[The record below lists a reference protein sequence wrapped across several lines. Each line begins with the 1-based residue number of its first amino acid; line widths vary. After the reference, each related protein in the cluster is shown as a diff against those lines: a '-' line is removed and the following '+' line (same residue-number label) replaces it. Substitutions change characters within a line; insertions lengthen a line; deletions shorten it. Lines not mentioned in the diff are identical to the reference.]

1 MSEWHSGYVVDIG
14 YTHGFYQEFS
24 PPHLSWLHLLKGT
37 HRGSMRHFCEL
48 GCGQG
53 FAANL
58 MAAANPDITFHAVD
72 FNPAQIAGA
81 QRLAAKAELDNI
93 SFYEASF
100 ADFAQRTDLPLFDV
114 IAFHG
119 IYSWVASEHRATLV
133 DILRSHL
140 RPGGL
145 VYISYNALPG
155 WAAAAPLRELIY
167 RHARHNKGI
176 DRLSSAL
183 AFSER
188 LEQSGALY
196 FKSNPTAGP
205 RLAKFKGE
213 NSNYLA
219 HELLNTTWK
228 AFYYAEVAEH
238 LAAAKLD
245 FLSSADTLDHIE
257 SINLTVDQQH
267 LLAEIA
273 EPALRETTRDY
284 LVNRQFRRDTFV
296 RGRLALS
303 SIEVRESWLSLRVAL
318 TLVRSDIPATVKG
331 VLGEATLQ
339 PQVYDPILDALS
351 EGPRTLQQLSADAR
365 LMQLDFAALQQAIT
379 VLIGAGH
386 LVPCLPEDGDSDR
399 AASVRAFN
407 VAVLERARYGEELQF
422 LASPVTGSG
431 HYLSRC
437 DQLFL
442 MHHQARL
449 EESPECFVWK
459 ALSSQGQ
466 RVLKDGKLLQDEAE
480 NMAELRSRY
489 AGFLAKR
496 LPVLRQ
502 LSIA

>member
-1 MSEWHSGYVVDIG
+1 MNEWHSGYVVDID
-14 YTHGFYQEFS
+14 YTHGFYREFS
-24 PPHLSWLHLLKGT
+24 PPHLALTQLLASA
-37 HRGSMRHFCEL
+37 HRGTVHHFCEL

-53 FAANL
+53 FAINL
-58 MAAANPDITFHAVD
+58 LAASNPQIAFHAVD
-72 FNPAQIAGA
+72 FNPTQIAGA
-81 QRLAAKAELDNI
+81 QRLSTKAKLSNI

-100 ADFAQRTDLPLFDV
+100 AEFAQRTDLPLFDV
-114 IAFHG
+114 IALHG
-119 IYSWVASEHRATLV
+119 VYSWVASENRATLV

-140 RPGGL
+140 KPGGL

-155 WAAAAPLRELIY
+155 WAAVAPLREMIY
-167 RHARHNKGI
+167 RHARHDKGA

-183 AFSER
+183 AFSKR
-188 LEQSGALY
+188 LEQLGALY
-196 FKSNPTAGP
+196 FKSNPAVGP
-205 RLAKFKGE
+205 RLAKFEGE

-219 HELLNTTWK
+219 HELLNATWK
-228 AFYYAEVAEH
+228 AFYHAEVAED
-238 LAAAKLD
+238 LAAAKLE

-257 SINLTVDQQH
+257 SINLTAYQQH

-284 LVNRQFRRDTFV
+284 LVNRQFRRDIFV

-339 PQVYDPILDALS
+339 PQVYDPILDVLS
-351 EGPRTLQQLSADAR
+351 EGPRTLQQLSTDAR

-386 LVPCLPEDGDSDR
+386 LVPCLPEEGESDR

-407 VAVLERARYGEELQF
+407 LAILERARHGEELQF

-431 HYLSRC
+431 HHLGRC

-442 MHHQARL
+442 VHHQTMR
-449 EESPECFVWK
+449 EDSPEHFVWK
-459 ALSSQGQ
+459 ILSSQGL
-466 RVLKDGKLLQDEAE
+466 RVLKDGTPLQDEAA
-480 NMAELRSRY
+480 NLAELRSRY
-489 AGFLAKR
+489 SAFLAKR
-496 LPVLRQ
+496 LPVLQQ
-502 LSIA
+502 LGIA